1 MSKIK
6 LTGES
11 SGYVEISA
19 GSNAGNNT
27 LELPTSGTR
36 LVASDTGNNVTVGGS
51 LNVSGIATF
60 GSSVGIGTDNP
71 SVPVHVYHATNNEVA
86 RFESGDTTVYIAF
99 RDSASQGSSTDRP
112 LLGAKTDDLFF
123 QTGGSEKVR
132 IDSSGNVGVGTDNPT
147 TKLHITGNASNA
159 AALSDTVTDYALKFD
174 SAITSNYFSNA
185 ICFAEGNN
193 VNASIASFDGG
204 SGGAQGLVFG
214 TGPSNTE
221 RPRIASAG
229 QIGLS
234 GANYGTAR
242 QVLKSNG
249 SDAAPTWSDL
259 YSFYFYGQ
267 QDTTQT
273 NIANATYT
281 RINNLGSRAVNIGPT
296 SIATWTESSG
306 QLTIGAD
313 GAGYWFLSMGAGI
326 DDIQDADY
334 VQVVIGKNGGSTS
347 LGTVISTYS
356 RTHCSA
362 ANHIAD
368 AQVSTIVNLD
378 VGDVVRFYVYHNEGT
393 SDEATEHNRCFAMG
407 YKI

>member
-132 IDSSGNVGVGTDNPT
+132 IDSSGNVGIGTDNPDRM
-147 TKLHITGNASNA
+147 LSVSDQSNGNLARFIGP
-159 AALSDTVTDYALKFD
+159 T
-174 SAITSNYFSNA
+174 
-185 ICFAEGNN
+185 NN
-193 VNASIASFDGG
+193 LFIMNDR
-204 SGGAQGLVFG
+204 SGIIDLNSSG
-214 TGPSNTE
+214 TGDHLCLGTQNIE
-221 RPRIASAG
+221 RLRIGPEG
-229 QIGLS
+229 QIGLG